1 MFELEETEDLNSTA
15 SHPDAQ
21 FPPSRVDALE
31 LLQDWLGFS
40 DAQRVALRAL
50 VGEIEGTCN
59 VIDTN
64 IGEVTGRFQSI
75 AVRSR
80 EQSQTVQNLSEI
92 AQSVEVDGEKV
103 ALPDLASG
111 LNDILSELIEK
122 IVHLSSRGMSMV
134 YKLND
139 INEDLVNVEGSIG
152 KIEKINSQTN
162 LLALNAKIEAARA
175 GEAGRGFAVV
185 ADEVRELAKTVDSLS
200 NDLKEQ
206 IGGIAHGLKGTQAL
220 VEEIAQMDLANENL
234 EVNAGF
240 TKMVDCMVR
249 QNNEMSEVLH
259 KTAVT
264 TEEIT
269 NDISAAVIGLQF
281 HDRTTQTLENIKW
294 AIEEMTSAA
303 EELDRQSADF
313 SQDDRRQTPREILA
327 RRILDRF
334 SLEDVRRRLA
344 AELLPN
350 EPMVSL
356 AAVAAIE
363 DGDNGPKADDD
374 NDDIELF

>member
-1 MFELEETEDLNSTA
+1 MFEFEQIEDFDSPA
-15 SHPDAQ
+15 SEPDAQ
-21 FPPSRVDALE
+21 LPSSRADALE

-40 DAQRVALRAL
+40 DAQRVALRVL
-50 VGEIEGTCN
+50 IGEIEGTCK

-64 IGEVTGRFQSI
+64 IGDVAGRFQNI
-75 AVRSR
+75 AIRSR

-103 ALPDLASG
+103 ALPALAAG

-240 TKMVDCMVR
+240 TKMVDCLVR

-294 AIEEMTSAA
+294 AIEEMATAA
-303 EELDRQSADF
+303 DELDRQSADL
-313 SQDDRRQTPREILA
+313 SPDDRRETARETLA
-327 RRILDRF
+327 HRILDQFR
-334 SLEDVRRRLA
+334 LEDVRRRMA
-344 AELLPN
+344 AELCPN
-350 EPMVSL
+350 EQIAP
-356 AAVAAIE
+356 AVVAVIE
-363 DGDNGPKADDD
+363 GGGSGPTADDD
-374 NDDIELF
+374 DDEIELF

>member
-1 MFELEETEDLNSTA
+1 MFEFEQIEDFDPPA
-15 SHPDAQ
+15 SEPDAQ
-21 FPPSRVDALE
+21 LPSSRADALE

-50 VGEIEGTCN
+50 VGEIEGACS

-64 IGEVTGRFQSI
+64 IGDVTGRFQNI
-75 AVRSR
+75 AIRSR
-80 EQSQTVQNLSEI
+80 DQSQTVQNLSEI

-103 ALPDLASG
+103 ALPALAAG

-240 TKMVDCMVR
+240 TKMVDCLVR

-294 AIEEMTSAA
+294 AIEEMATAA
-303 EELDRQSADF
+303 DELDGQSADL
-313 SQDDRRQTPREILA
+313 SPDDRRETARETLA
-327 RRILDRF
+327 HRILDQFR
-334 SLEDVRRRLA
+334 LEDVRRRMA
-344 AELLPN
+344 AELCPN
-350 EPMVSL
+350 EPMAPV
-356 AAVAAIE
+356 AVAVIE
-363 DGDNGPKADDD
+363 GGGSGPTAQDDD
-374 NDDIELF
+374 DEIELF

>member
-1 MFELEETEDLNSTA
+1 MFEFEQTEDFDSPT
-15 SHPDAQ
+15 SDPDAQ
-21 FPPSRVDALE
+21 LQPSRLDALE

-50 VGEIEGTCN
+50 VGEIEGTCD
-59 VIDTN
+59 VIGAN
-64 IGEVTGRFQSI
+64 IGDVTGRFQNI
-75 AVRSR
+75 AIRSR
-80 EQSQTVQNLSEI
+80 EQSQTVQNLTEI

-103 ALPDLASG
+103 ALPDLAAG
-111 LNDILSELIEK
+111 LNDILSELIAK

-139 INEDLVNVEGSIG
+139 INEELVAVEGSIG

-206 IGGIAHGLKGTQAL
+206 IGGIAHGLKGTQSL

-240 TKMVDCMVR
+240 TKMVDCLIR
-249 QNNEMSEVLH
+249 QNGEMSEVLH

-264 TEEIT
+264 TDEIT

-294 AIEEMTSAA
+294 AIEEMATAA
-303 EELDRQSADF
+303 GELEQCAAGLPEDI
-313 SQDDRRQTPREILA
+313 RREDARETLA
-327 RRILDRF
+327 HRILDRF

-344 AELLPN
+344 AELCPN
-350 EPMVSL
+350 EQIVPV
-356 AAVAAIE
+356 ATVAAIE
-363 DGDNGPKADDD
+363 GGDSGRKADDD
-374 NDDIELF
+374 DDEIELF

>member
-1 MFELEETEDLNSTA
+1 MFELEQTEDFDPPA
-15 SHPDAQ
+15 SGPDAQ
-21 FPPSRVDALE
+21 LTPARADALE

-50 VGEIEGTCN
+50 VGEIEGTCK

-64 IGEVTGRFQSI
+64 ISDVTGRFQNI
-75 AVRSR
+75 AIRSR
-80 EQSQTVQNLSEI
+80 EQSQTVQNLSEV

-103 ALPDLASG
+103 ALPALAAG

-185 ADEVRELAKTVDSLS
+185 ADEVRELAKTVDALS

-220 VEEIAQMDLANENL
+220 VEEIAKMDLANENL

-240 TKMVDCMVR
+240 TKMVDCLVR

-259 KTAVT
+259 KSAVT

-294 AIEEMTSAA
+294 AIEEMATAA
-303 EELDRQSADF
+303 DELDRHSADL
-313 SQDDRRQTPREILA
+313 SPDDRRETARETLAHRILA
-327 RRILDRF
+327 QFR
-334 SLEDVRRRLA
+334 LEDVRRRLA
-344 AELLPN
+344 AELCPN
-350 EPMVSL
+350 EPGVPV
-356 AAVAAIE
+356 AVAVIE
-363 DGDNGPKADDD
+363 GGGSGPTAHDDD
-374 NDDIELF
+374 DEIELF